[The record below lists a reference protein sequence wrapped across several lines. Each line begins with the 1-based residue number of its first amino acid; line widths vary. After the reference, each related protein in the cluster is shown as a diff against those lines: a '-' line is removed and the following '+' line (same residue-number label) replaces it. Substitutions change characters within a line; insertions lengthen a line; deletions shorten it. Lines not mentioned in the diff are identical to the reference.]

1 MKGFPLNA
9 NTALDYYLYLSN
21 VAHGLGLAFGLKNNG
36 DLLEQFPAQVLPAS
50 DFGIVENGIASNG
63 ESQYT
68 SMISAGKPIFDT
80 EYLDTSG
87 GACSPTVTLSQ
98 KPAICASA
106 VTYQWFVVFKTCGLG
121 PEYTVC

>member
-1 MKGFPLNA
+1 LNA

-36 DLLEQFPAQVLPAS
+36 DILEQFTTQLVPAS
-50 DFGIVENGIASNG
+50 DFAIVENGIVSNG

-68 SMISAGKPIFDT
+68 SLISAGKPVFNV
-80 EYLDTSG
+80 EYLDTVG

-98 KPAICASA
+98 MPSVCASA
-106 VTYQWFVVFKTCGLG
+106 VTYKWFVVFKTCDLG
-121 PEYTVC
+121 AEYTVC